1 MSDITKLTK
10 EERISKI
17 NYAEKVLREAENV
30 RVASLTREEQ
40 YSKEIK
46 KCEEELAKLGAT
58 PETAE
63 AKILEL
69 ENEMDSLL
77 KEIENNLPL
86 QLLASLGKT
95 IN

>member
-30 RVASLTREEQ
+30 RVASVTREEQ
-40 YSKEIK
+40 YAKEIK
-46 KCEEELAKLGAT
+46 KCEEELSKLGAT

-69 ENEMDSLL
+69 ENEMDKLL
-77 KEIENNLPL
+77 KDIEENLPIE
-86 QLLASLGKT
+86 LLTSLGK
-95 IN
+95 IV